1 MVVRAAKINPEML
14 RWARERSG
22 YTIEDI
28 ARRRRVSPKRVLQWE
43 AGQSFPT
50 WKQLEQL
57 ACRDYHRGTL
67 FFLLDAPPD
76 EKTVA
81 DEFPRLP
88 GPMLSDLHPDTIYA
102 VRQARIRQE
111 DLAELHGPDRIAE
124 RFILRDLPTPA
135 AAADPVQMATAA
147 GQYLYG
153 TADGLEITHRGDDAF
168 GEWRRLVEGA
178 GIWVF
183 KRSFRQKDIAGF
195 CLGDAAY
202 PVIYLNHGQDK
213 ARQIFTLFNQ
223 LAHLLFDFNHLERAD
238 KRHYRTNLPPIDRSV
253 EDACRKFAKELT
265 GHPGN
270 AAPCCPD
277 GPSPYPVSTTKRRA
291 VSVSRGYYDFQKELL
306 GRKYLRAVFTAFDEG
321 RIDEPE
327 LASYLGVRE
336 IHLDKLESYAW
347 QS

>member
-1 MVVRAAKINPEML
+1 MVVRATKINPEML

-22 YTIEDI
+22 YTVEDI
-28 ARRRRVSPKRVLQWE
+28 ARRRRVSPERVLQWE

-57 ACRDYHRGTL
+57 AYRDYHRGTL
-67 FFLLDAPPD
+67 FFLLEAPPD

-88 GPMLSDLHPDTIYA
+88 GTMLADLHPDTMYA

-111 DLAELHGPDRIAE
+111 DLTELHGSDGIAE

-135 AAADPVQMATAA
+135 GAVDPVQMATAA
-147 GQYLYG
+147 RQYLYEI
-153 TADGLEITHRGDDAF
+153 ADRLEITHRGDDAF
-168 GEWRRLVEGA
+168 GQWRRLVEGA

-195 CLGDAAY
+195 CLGEATY

-223 LAHLLFDFNHLERAD
+223 LAHLLFEFNHLERAD
-238 KRHYRTNLPPIDRSV
+238 KGHYRAKLSPDDRSV
-253 EDACRKFAKELT
+253 EDACHKFAKEFT
-265 GHPGN
+265 RHAGN
-270 AAPCCPD
+270 AAAYCSD
-277 GPSPYPVSTTKRRA
+277 APSAYPVSTTDRRGE
-291 VSVSRGYYDFQKELL
+291 RTGGGYYDFQKAFL

-321 RIDEPE
+321 RIDELE
-327 LASYLGVRE
+327 LASYLGVRG